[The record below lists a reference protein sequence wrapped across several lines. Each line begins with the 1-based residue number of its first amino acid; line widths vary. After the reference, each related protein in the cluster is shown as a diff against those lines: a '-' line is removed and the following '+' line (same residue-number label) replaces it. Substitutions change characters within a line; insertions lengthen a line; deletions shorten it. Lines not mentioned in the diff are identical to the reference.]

1 MFWGVWF
8 GFYKFLKE
16 KVVFGKIE
24 GKEELDIIKLI
35 FFWDKC
41 ILLDSIFLIKIFFL
55 KLFVDFGLVVISFLM
70 CLVVF
75 KDFVY
80 IFWRLILKLGF
91 FWGRMVVFIILSNFL
106 KNLCLVNEYFMFLKL
121 FEMFI
126 YCFIVCL

>member
-91 FWGRMVVFIILSNFL
+91 FWGRKVVFIILSNFL
-106 KNLCLVNEYFMFLKL
+106 KDLCLVNEYFMFLKL